1 MEMGK
6 YCKPKHYNFNTAD
19 TKLTFS
25 SSEGFDCFY
34 LGDGFSELLI
44 FNEQMVEN
52 EHLYAHEFSELAT
65 LGAIRRCTRHWHGQN
80 VKFKYFARTS
90 VAHIITCYGLPNKR
104 TLYPEKEF
112 KKQYRDLL
120 RKFKPEELEIRKNVG
135 IDWC

>member
-1 MEMGK
+1 MGK